1 VAVDSV
7 DPVDSLLS
15 LSPATEPTCA
25 ARWRGITALVREPIP
40 FDSPAIDKYDVPMR
54 QDEKRDFIRS
64 KASQNRWNPDGEKIL
79 WSRHGI
85 GELVNEGW
93 LRGQVEAA
101 LETSEVIE
109 DYPALHRPQPDC
121 LVLGYLT
128 TGEPMH
134 AVVAIDEAND
144 RLFIVTVYKPSSE
157 EWQNDWR
164 TRKD

>member
-1 VAVDSV
+1 VRITRRRSIA
-7 DPVDSLLS
+7 
-15 LSPATEPTCA
+15 APT
-25 ARWRGITALVREPIP
+25 REYIL
-40 FDSPAIDKYDVPMR
+40 FDSQAIDKYDVLMR

-109 DYPALHRPQPDC
+109 DYPALHRPLPDC
-121 LVLGYLT
+121 LVLGYLV

-134 AVVAIDEAND
+134 AVIALDEAND
-144 RLFIVTVYKPSSE
+144 RLFIVTMYKPSRE

>member
-1 VAVDSV
+1 
-7 DPVDSLLS
+7 
-15 LSPATEPTCA
+15 
-25 ARWRGITALVREPIP
+25 
-40 FDSPAIDKYDVPMR
+40 MR

-93 LRGQVEAA
+93 LRSQVEAA
-101 LETSEVIE
+101 LET
-109 DYPALHRPQPDC
+109 
-121 LVLGYLT
+121 
-128 TGEPMH
+128 GEPMH
-134 AVVAIDEAND
+134 AVIALDEAND
-144 RLFIVTVYKPSSE
+144 RLFIVTVYKPSRE